1 MAKVG
6 GEDEAEWLVKDIST
20 CVLSGDP
27 ECALAWGEV
36 KSILSPRLR
45 NNQPHHHIDF
55 ESARG
60 LANCLSLWSGA
71 IL

>member
-1 MAKVG
+1 MKKVG

-36 KSILSPRLR
+36 EAPNLSFSEFAKSS
-45 NNQPHHHIDF
+45 
-55 ESARG
+55 S
-60 LANCLSLWSGA
+60 
-71 IL
+71 